1 VQRLSRHNKYLIAAT
16 FFLLACTVLCTKVF
30 HKHNNVITYT
40 STDGYIATAAD
51 CAICDYNLTEDSEFY
66 FTTSFTFIK
75 TFSRAAIFFVAQ
87 PLKYT
92 FYQNEHGRGPPALA

>member
-1 VQRLSRHNKYLIAAT
+1 VQFLSVHTKHLIAAI

-40 STDGYIATAAD
+40 CADDYFANTAD

-75 TFSRAAIFFVAQ
+75 TFSSATIFCVAQ
-87 PLKYT
+87 SLKYT
-92 FYQNEHGRGPPALA
+92 FHQNEHGRGPPALA